1 MRPEIVRAIN
11 TRRDRVVL
19 VLPDW
24 RSPLEFEQYR
34 DGVGRGRTQAS

>member
-24 RSPLEFEQYR
+24 CSPLELEQYR